1 MAKKHGVFIYEEGT
15 AVTVPQE
22 SSAGLQVVVGTAPVN
37 VADDPAS
44 LVNVPI
50 LANSATEA
58 MQALGYSSDFKNFT
72 LCASMYATSN
82 LYQVSPVVYINV
94 LDPAKHK
101 KALAAATVAVEDMQA
116 VVRQTGILKAGLSVT
131 MALTAEAGAAEGSA
145 SGDGAD
151 LDGEEGG
158 DATPSTPTVSDSTAL
173 VEGTDYTLSFDSD
186 SYLVITLI
194 ATGAAAGATSL
205 VVSGYQL
212 DPSAVTKNDVIGAVD
227 VETGKETGMEV
238 IRQVYPKFNVVP
250 GILLAPFWSQIPEV
264 GIALMAKAANIN
276 GVFKAMAF
284 VDVPS
289 DATGAK
295 KYTDVKTVKESCGFT
310 SEFCIPCWPQV
321 QIGEIILPYSVVA
334 AARTAYQDATNE
346 DVPSRSPSNISLAIT
361 GICLADGTE
370 VTLDQ
375 DQATTVGEYGVM
387 TAVNIN
393 GFKMWGNHTGAWPSS
408 GDAKDVWIS
417 VRRMFNWQGNTFIL
431 TYFDKVDDP
440 MNYKLIENI
449 VDSENI
455 RCAAY
460 APEHW
465 AGATIEYLE
474 EDNPVTDILAGR
486 ITFRQHIAPYTPAET
501 INNILNYDTGMLQAA
516 LLGGE

>member
-15 AVTVPQE
+15 ALTVPQE
-22 SSAGLQVVVGTAPVN
+22 SSSGLQVIVGTAPVN
-37 VADDPAS
+37 MVDDPAS
-44 LVNVPI
+44 KVNVPI
-50 LANSATEA
+50 LANSAAEA
-58 MQALGYSSDFKNFT
+58 MQELGFSQDFEKYT
-72 LCASMYATSN
+72 LCASMYATAN
-82 LYQVSPVVYINV
+82 LYQISPVVYINV

-101 KALAAATVAVEDMQA
+101 KALATTTVAVEDMQA
-116 VVRQTGILKAGLSVT
+116 TVKQTGILKAGLSVT
-131 MALTAEAGAAEGSA
+131 MALTAAAGAAEGST

-158 DATPSTPTVSDSTAL
+158 IIAPSAAVSNNTDL

-186 SYLVITLI
+186 GYLVITLI
-194 ATGAAAGATSL
+194 ATGAAAEATGL

-212 DPSAVTKNDVIGAVD
+212 DPSAVTKNDIIGAVD
-227 VETGKETGMEV
+227 VSTGKETGMEV
-238 IRQVYPKFNVVP
+238 IRQVYPKLNMVP
-250 GILLAPFWSQIPEV
+250 GILLAPYWSKVPEV
-264 GIALMAKAANIN
+264 GIALSAKAANIN

-289 DATGAK
+289 DAAGAK
-295 KYTDVKTVKESCGFT
+295 KYTDVKTVKETCGFT
-310 SEFCIPCWPQV
+310 SEFCVPCWPCVQV
-321 QIGEIILPYSVVA
+321 GEIIFPYSVVA
-334 AARTAYQDATNE
+334 AARTAYMDATNE

-361 GICLADGTE
+361 GACLEDGTE
-370 VTLDQ
+370 VMLDQ

-393 GFKMWGNHTGAWPSS
+393 GFKMWGNHTGCYPGAS
-408 GDAKDVWIS
+408 DAKDIWIS

-431 TYFDKVDDP
+431 TYFDRVDDP
-440 MNYKLIENI
+440 MNNKLIENI

-465 AGATIEYLE
+465 AGASIEYLE
-474 EDNPVTDILAGR
+474 SDNPETDILAGR

-501 INNILNYDTGMLQAA
+501 INNILNYDTGMLKTA